1 MNSREN
7 LASKLVWGQK
17 STSSAFVVFYG
28 LFFRTKGKEGLQ
40 ACFSCK
46 GTLPVYIY
54 LYHRKAV
61 PFSQGLLSPHFQGK
75 PLKMVP
81 EDKNDPVSNLDRV
94 GKIRHLHVYIPLY
107 LWECPGL
114 FSDRSF
120 HKETASVHRN
130 KTRCVLWSWE
140 GPHCV
145 RKGLQTGMCA
155 PQTASLLLPLHSFLA
170 GTDFHCVLLS
180 LVSPVKLIVA
190 WSQTQPLDVYSHLG
204 WAIKMMNELASCPG
218 KGALRVDI
226 DTRKIISLFRPFS
239 VFNPVPQAP
248 W

>member
-1 MNSREN
+1 MAYSLGQKAKR
-7 LASKLVWGQK
+7 AYKLVFLVKGPFQVI
-17 STSSAFVVFYG
+17 STFTIERQSLSLKG
-28 LFFRTKGKEGLQ
+28 LSLLTF
-40 ACFSCK
+40 
-46 GTLPVYIY
+46 
-54 LYHRKAV
+54 KA
-61 PFSQGLLSPHFQGK
+61 SRSRWCQRI
-75 PLKMVP
+75 KMIQF
-81 EDKNDPVSNLDRV
+81 LTRDRV

-120 HKETASVHRN
+120 HTETASVRRN
-130 KTRCVLWSWE
+130 KTRCVL
-140 GPHCV
+140 CRV
-145 RKGLQTGMCA
+145 RKGLQTGMRA
-155 PQTASLLLPLHSFLA
+155 PQTASLPLPLHSFLA

-226 DTRKIISLFRPFS
+226 DTQKIISLFRPFS